1 MMNGKYNL
9 EEKKKRV
16 LLLNCHDDDVY
27 CFRKEIIDELVAKDY
42 HVILSC
48 PYGERLKIFQ
58 KNNKISIEDIKINR
72 RGKNPI
78 QDLKLFYNYIKL
90 MKKYKPNIVLTFTIK
105 PNIYGSMAARILG
118 IKYINNI
125 TGLGSSFAKKSLLN
139 KIVVHLYRIALKKSS
154 FVFFQNEE
162 NKNLA
167 LKEKMIKSKYKV
179 IPGSGVNIEKF
190 QLESYPKEE
199 TIVFNYIGRV
209 LREKGIDKY
218 IHAAN
223 KIKKEFKNVQ
233 FNIIGFIE
241 PTEYHYKMKL
251 EELQT
256 KGIINYLGNQSDVR
270 PFIKKSQ
277 CTIHPSMYGEGM
289 SNVLL
294 ESAASGRPVITTNIS
309 GCKEVVADG
318 ITGFVYN
325 ADDVNDLIEKI
336 TKFLCLDYED
346 KKMMGIAGRKKIE
359 TEFNRDIVVQNY
371 LHIIECE
378 LDK

>member
-1 MMNGKYNL
+1 
-9 EEKKKRV
+9 
-16 LLLNCHDDDVY
+16 
-27 CFRKEIIDELVAKDY
+27 
-42 HVILSC
+42 
-48 PYGERLKIFQ
+48 
-58 KNNKISIEDIKINR
+58 
-72 RGKNPI
+72 
-78 QDLKLFYNYIKL
+78 LF
-90 MKKYKPNIVLTFTIK
+90 
-105 PNIYGSMAARILG
+105 
-118 IKYINNI
+118 
-125 TGLGSSFAKKSLLN
+125 
-139 KIVVHLYRIALKKSS
+139 
-154 FVFFQNEE
+154 FFQNEE